1 MQDPMIEAMARDM
14 LGMSDEDMARITP
27 QQEEEFKNLIA
38 NMTQYRLVAEVVKS
52 KYCSAGL
59 QVGQKIVFN
68 GSQIDKEATDC
79 PLCVGAI
86 APLDRSLL
94 VFLDRCQQNRNIT
107 DPMGGVTCS
116 DPGMDAGGLGNVLM
130 SVRIEP
136 IE

>member
-1 MQDPMIEAMARDM
+1 MQDPMIEAIARDM
-14 LGMSDEDMARITP
+14 LGMSEEDIARITP
-27 QQEEEFKNLIA
+27 EQEQEFKNVIE
-38 NMTQYRLVAEVVKS
+38 NITKYRLVAEVVKS

-94 VFLDRCQQNRNIT
+94 VYLDRCQQNRDIT
-107 DPMGGVTCS
+107 APMGGVTCS
-116 DPGMDAGGLGNVLM
+116 DPGMDVGGVGNVLM

-136 IE
+136 I